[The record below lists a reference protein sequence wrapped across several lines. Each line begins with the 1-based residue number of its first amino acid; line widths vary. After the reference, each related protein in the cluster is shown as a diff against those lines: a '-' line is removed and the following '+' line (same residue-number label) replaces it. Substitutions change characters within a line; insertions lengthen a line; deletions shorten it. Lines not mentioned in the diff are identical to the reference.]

1 MCHLTLIVLG
11 ALKPLRHKNIIENEL
26 DAFGIRLNSKPFNI
40 GFQKTDKG
48 SITLKAT
55 HCQSELDAE
64 IVKSILA
71 EYKVRNAD
79 VTIAIPQGITSLMR
93 WKEAIYI
100 LCNCVLVKED

>member
-1 MCHLTLIVLG
+1 MTLIVLG

-40 GFQKTDKG
+40 GFQKMDKG

-55 HCQSELDAE
+55 RCQSELDAE